1 MMGDVVVAFR
11 VLPDDPEAGT
21 DKLQN
26 LIRSKISGMCEINKI
41 FPQEIAFG
49 LKAIRVEIII
59 PDQEGKVGEMEE
71 TLMHIPGVSQV
82 DTEDITLV

>member
-1 MMGDVVVAFR
+1 MGEVVVAFR
-11 VLPDDPEAGT
+11 VLPEDPEAGT
-21 DKLQN
+21 ENLQDA
-26 LIRSKISGMCEINKI
+26 IRAKISGLCEINKI
-41 FPQEIAFG
+41 FSQEIAFG

-82 DTEDITLV
+82 DTEDVTLV